1 MFQQVPLVE
10 IDGMKLVQTK
20 AILNYLAEKYNM
32 HGKDLKDRVMY
43 GLLFV
48 YLFIRHNKDSPS
60 CNWRI
65 FIFIFI
71 FLLLLFLFF
80 RINMYSEGL
89 MDLMEMI
96 MVLPFNPDPTAKL
109 EEIEKKA
116 KERYF
121 PVFEKVEKQNKMSCW
136 W

>member
-1 MFQQVPLVE
+1 MVF
-10 IDGMKLVQTK
+10 
-20 AILNYLAEKYNM
+20 
-32 HGKDLKDRVMY
+32 
-43 GLLFV
+43 
-48 YLFIRHNKDSPS
+48 YLFIYLSDIIKIVCLVIEDFFKKN
-60 CNWRI
+60 
-65 FIFIFI
+65 

-89 MDLMEMI
+89 MDLMEML

-121 PVFEKVEKQNKMSCW
+121 PVFEKVEKQNKMSC
-136 W
+136 